1 MAWKHN
7 PYQQPAEGNG
17 VLLFDAWEPAKPPAT
32 MKAAPIHPSIL
43 SRGLL
48 WLETLMGEWSR
59 FYVLAYF
66 AVTYLN
72 ARNVILGGTGDMAIA
87 ACCAAI
93 FCFDTLSQVTDVMV
107 EDMPDT
113 LTWQDGPD
121 GTVAKRTMA
130 AFVPDLVVWGD
141 IRMLET
147 ILDKIDTG
155 FREVTA

>member
-1 MAWKHN
+1 MKQLPYTLPYSQPRTALAWKN
-7 PYQQPAEGNG
+7 LNG
-17 VLLFDAWEPAKPPAT
+17 RMEPGF
-32 MKAAPIHPSIL
+32 H
-43 SRGLL
+43 
-48 WLETLMGEWSR
+48 
-59 FYVLAYF
+59 VLAYF